1 MEFHP
6 FIKQDTLQAFLNNHH
21 ILLEAYSP
29 LARGDVFNNDIIK
42 QIASNHGITPAQVS
56 LAWILSDNNHIAIPK
71 TSNPKHLQGNL
82 DAINVQLSADEL
94 EKISSLARSNGRK
107 IEHPDYTPQWDD

>member
-1 MEFHP
+1 
-6 FIKQDTLQAFLNNHH
+6 
-21 ILLEAYSP
+21 
-29 LARGDVFNNDIIK
+29 
-42 QIASNHGITPAQVS
+42 VS
-56 LAWILSDNNHIAIPK
+56 LAWILSDKNRIAIPK

-94 EKISSLARSNGRK
+94 AQISKLARNDGRK